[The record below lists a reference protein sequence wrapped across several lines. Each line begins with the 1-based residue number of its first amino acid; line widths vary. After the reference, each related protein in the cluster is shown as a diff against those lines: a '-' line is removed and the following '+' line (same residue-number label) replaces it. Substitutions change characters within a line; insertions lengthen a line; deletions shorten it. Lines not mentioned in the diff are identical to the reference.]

1 MTALSSGR
9 HFISGVAV
17 YLGAPLSVRSVLQ
30 AHTSQKPRRRVAR
43 HMRTPLSDRQ
53 KKELLES
60 IRSDDWLE

>member
-17 YLGAPLSVRSVLQ
+17 YLGAPLLVRSVLQ
-30 AHTSQKPRRRVAR
+30 AHTAQKPRRRVAR
-43 HMRTPLSDRQ
+43 YMRTPLSDRQ